1 MSAFDGWYF
10 RIVDDQVSVA
20 VIIGIAK
27 TQDKQEAF
35 IQVFHTL
42 CQSMEKV
49 SYDIKDFVYQEEPF
63 AISIKDSIFKKH
75 YIYID
80 D

>member
-27 TQDKQEAF
+27 TQDKWE
-35 IQVFHTL
+35 VFYTL

-63 AISIKDSIFKKH
+63 AIYIKDSIFKKH

>member
-27 TQDKQEAF
+27 TQDKWE
-35 IQVFHTL
+35 VFYTL
-42 CQSMEKV
+42 CQSKKKV
-49 SYDIKDFVYQEEPF
+49 SYDIKDF
-63 AISIKDSIFKKH
+63 IL
-75 YIYID
+75 
-80 D
+80 